1 MNSLTITSR
10 DPAIVAQVRIRCSSD
25 PRAAEQLVT
34 ARCDFFTAMRI
45 VLTPDEARRRTIAKR
60 FYDDRFPDQHGRATL
75 CAEYALHHAKT
86 IALRG
91 ECWFVDCRNL
101 VRFARLD
108 FPDYHSTPFRPLFM
122 LTTC

>member
-1 MNSLTITSR
+1 MNSFIVTSR

-25 PRAAEQLVT
+25 AWAAAQLAT
-34 ARCDFFTAMRI
+34 ARADFLTAMRI
-45 VLTPDEARRRTIAKR
+45 VFAPDEEVRRAIARR
-60 FYDDRFPDQHGRATL
+60 FYTERFPDQQGRAGL

-91 ECWFVDCRNL
+91 ECWFVDFRNI

-108 FPDYHSTPFRPLFM
+108 FPDFHSTPFRPLFL
-122 LTTC
+122 LTV

>member
-1 MNSLTITSR
+1 MHSLTVTSR

-25 PRAAEQLVT
+25 PWASEQLSI
-34 ARCDFFTAMRI
+34 ARGDFFTAMRI
-45 VLTPDEARRRTIAKR
+45 MFAPDSLARREIALAFFNR
-60 FYDDRFPDQHGRATL
+60 RYPEQQGRASL
-75 CAEYALHHAKT
+75 CAGYALHHART

-91 ECWFVDCRNL
+91 ECWFVDHRDI

-122 LTTC
+122 LTT

>member
-1 MNSLTITSR
+1 MHSLTVTSR

-25 PRAAEQLVT
+25 PWASEQLSI
-34 ARCDFFTAMRI
+34 ARGDFFTAMRI
-45 VLTPDEARRRTIAKR
+45 MFAPDRQARREIALA
-60 FYDDRFPDQHGRATL
+60 FFNDRYPEQQGRASL
-75 CAEYALHHAKT
+75 CADYALHHART

-91 ECWFVDCRNL
+91 ESWFVDHRDM

-122 LTTC
+122 LTTR